1 MQKDSQIKVSV
12 IIPVYNG
19 MPFLENC
26 VNSVIGQTYKNIE
39 IIVIDDGSTDGS
51 GMLCDKFQQADERIK
66 VIHKENEGLV
76 KARKIGIERAVG
88 DYFVFVDADDEID
101 AQEVEILC
109 SKAKETSA
117 DIILFGLVEEQ
128 ESGSVDRI
136 NKCREGI
143 YLEDDIRRDIIANMI
158 HTGSF
163 FSFGILPNF
172 VCKFVKKSF
181 FDRASIEISED
192 VTFGEDADFS
202 YQMIPQAKSLYVMN
216 TCLYHYKKRSGSMV
230 WKGVSRE
237 MLKHLEDNLK
247 VCFRKL
253 GIYDLMKRQLSDYIL
268 YAKLL
273 KMPFEIIDFD
283 QFRGKRVALYGAGGF
298 GQAIYAFLSDSILVW
313 VDRDCRKYNVEGLKV
328 EAVPMLVYKEDLY
341 DIIFIAVLNIE
352 VCEEI
357 AGQLREMGI
366 EKQTYYFRLERV

>member
-1 MQKDSQIKVSV
+1 MQKDNQIKVSV
-12 IIPVYNG
+12 IILIYNG

-39 IIVIDDGSTDGS
+39 IILIDDGSTDGS
-51 GMLCDKFQQADERIK
+51 GMLCEKFQQADERIK

-76 KARKIGIERAVG
+76 KARKIGIEWAVG

-101 AQEVEILC
+101 VREVEILS

-117 DIILFGLVEEQ
+117 EIILFGLVKEQ
-128 ESGSVDRI
+128 ESGSVDRL

-143 YLEDDIRRDIIANMI
+143 YLEDDIRREIISNMI

-163 FSFGILPNF
+163 FSFGILLNF

-216 TCLYHYKKRSGSMV
+216 ICLYHYKKEVVRWYG
-230 WKGVSRE
+230 
-237 MLKHLEDNLK
+237 
-247 VCFRKL
+247 
-253 GIYDLMKRQLSDYIL
+253 
-268 YAKLL
+268 
-273 KMPFEIIDFD
+273 
-283 QFRGKRVALYGAGGF
+283 RVF
-298 GQAIYAFLSDSILVW
+298 Q
-313 VDRDCRKYNVEGLKV
+313 
-328 EAVPMLVYKEDLY
+328 
-341 DIIFIAVLNIE
+341 
-352 VCEEI
+352 
-357 AGQLREMGI
+357 
-366 EKQTYYFRLERV
+366 ERC